1 MHVDVYICQLLLWQQ
16 ANSRSQQFITQ
27 TSLSYSWLW
36 ELSIVLNWTWS
47 DLAPRYT
54 LGSGPLT
61 YWSFFWEPGLRG
73 SHCLGRAVLW
83 QRAEIQEDERNH
95 GIPLKSFTWN
105 WHTVTAAH
113 ISLFHASQITQPKVS
128 GAWRVCP
135 HLCICGPC
143 HWFQAHNSPGSWIL
157 LGFSVFMC

>member
-54 LGSGPLT
+54 LGSGPLYLLVLFLGT
-61 YWSFFWEPGLRG
+61 RLKGQPLSRACCSVTEGRNSRG
-73 SHCLGRAVLW
+73 
-83 QRAEIQEDERNH
+83 
-95 GIPLKSFTWN
+95 
-105 WHTVTAAH
+105 
-113 ISLFHASQITQPKVS
+113 
-128 GAWRVCP
+128 
-135 HLCICGPC
+135 
-143 HWFQAHNSPGSWIL
+143 
-157 LGFSVFMC
+157 